1 MLSRAE
7 RETQAVYRRVF
18 GTKEGQWVLGHLL
31 TDMHFFNTTENEKE
45 QVLSNYAR
53 VLLKRLGI
61 LNGQTIEEVVASFM
75 KIHPKDD

>member
-7 RETQAVYRRVF
+7 REIRQAYRRVF
-18 GTKEGQWVLGHLL
+18 GTKEGMVVLGHLL
-31 TDMHFFNTTENEKE
+31 TDLHFFDTTENEKE

-53 VLLKRLGI
+53 VILKRIGI
-61 LNGQTIEEVVASFM
+61 LNEQTIEELVASFM